1 MHCGLIITPGDFGRP
16 AKKMNFAF
24 DDDVVLLQSGL
35 SEPGGPGG
43 PRGTGGG
50 DWGVMVVPPDFGRS
64 IKPISTNGTRL

>member
-35 SEPGGPGG
+35 SEPGGPE
-43 PRGTGGG
+43 GGG
-50 DWGVMVVPPDFGRS
+50 
-64 IKPISTNGTRL
+64 GTVCSN